1 MRVSADIAP
10 TVLASLADTDGYVWT
25 TIAEIR
31 AARWSAQTHEKF
43 PRGVPVWWA
52 RQRMQE
58 TRQALGLRYQG
69 T

>member
-1 MRVSADIAP
+1 MSSVDSSA
-10 TVLASLADTDGYVWT
+10 VELADVNGDLWT

-31 AARWSAQTHEKF
+31 AATWAPEIHVKF

-52 RQRMQE
+52 RQRMQQ

-69 T
+69 ANHGF